1 MPNCQKQR
9 LSFEETSKPLD
20 GKLTTLDPFH
30 SEGAGFI
37 WTNIP
42 IYSRLEFALSVFRA
56 SASTFSGD
64 FFEMFEAAYGQ
75 AGVGTMENVYFLT
88 CTYGLRICCSPKGDT
103 IICLI
108 FLSWVGTFRKKRHG
122 P

>member
-1 MPNCQKQR
+1 MPDCQQQR
-9 LSFEETSKPLD
+9 LSFEETNEPLG
-20 GKLTTLDPFH
+20 GKLTTLAPFH

-37 WTNIP
+37 WTNIR

-75 AGVGTMENVYFLT
+75 AGVGTVENVYFLT
-88 CTYGLRICCSPKGDT
+88 CTYGLRICRSPKGT
-103 IICLI
+103 Q
-108 FLSWVGTFRKKRHG
+108 LSV
-122 P
+122 